1 MKSATGLCILI
12 AVGLGAPADA
22 HAFEGRVGPP
32 GSGGWLQIRSGV
44 TFADSLTLN
53 ATDVGLT
60 TTGDPGLVL
69 GVGAHWRT
77 SRLDF
82 GALFE
87 SASSWRFASVS
98 RDDRVGSQ
106 FRVAANLR
114 WRYIEDTWG
123 SLYLALSPGL
133 TVHSHSPQLR
143 FQVSQLDGSPEASV
157 DTHTLGFSFGFD
169 FGVLI
174 YLSDVLGLALH
185 LDLVTSSS
193 ALATESGEVDVDMV
207 RGIFAVGLEW
217 RIQ

>member
-1 MKSATGLCILI
+1 MTSATGLCLSI
-12 AVGLGAPADA
+12 AVALATAEGAR
-22 HAFEGRVGPP
+22 AFEGLVEPP

-53 ATDVGLT
+53 DFALGLT
-60 TTGDPGLVL
+60 SDGDPALVL

-87 SASSWRFASVS
+87 TASSWAFPSIS

-106 FRVAANLR
+106 FRLAANLR

-133 TVHSHSPQLR
+133 AVLAHTPQLR
-143 FQVSQLDGSPEASV
+143 FRASQLDGSSEASV

-174 YLSDVLGLALH
+174 YLSDSLALALH

-193 ALATESGEVDVDMV
+193 ALGTERGEVDMVMV